1 MQINGNN
8 LIFRTKKNTYTK
20 LILMKISKKYFPKN
34 LSLLCFFK
42 GPISFLSSFIFF
54 IAFSLPLS
62 GQNNHHGSIFDR
74 WDKNGDN
81 KLQPSELPPKA
92 RPNFNKA
99 DSNSDG
105 FISREEDHAF
115 RKKLKNK
122 SKPTAISQSDEVDLK
137 QNIFYANND
146 NLRQTLDLLI
156 PKKRKK
162 EKLPIIVYIHGGAWK
177 SGNKNQGIIHLSP
190 FVESGHYVG
199 ATIGYRLSSESK
211 WPSQIHDCKAA
222 IRWLRGNAE
231 EYGIDIEKI
240 GAFGHSAG
248 GHLVSML
255 GTSSGVKTLE
265 GSLGQY
271 TKESSQIHCV
281 INLFGPSALLEM
293 SKFPSRIDHDAAD
306 SPESQLI
313 GGALQKNKEKAK
325 LASPIHYVSKDDV
338 PFLHIHG
345 TKDQLVPFNQSVIFN
360 QKLLKTG
367 CNSTLITVQDGGHGG
382 FKNDKI
388 RTLSQKFFNKHL
400 RGYQTKIQPLTI
412 KE

>member
-1 MQINGNN
+1 
-8 LIFRTKKNTYTK
+8 
-20 LILMKISKKYFPKN
+20 MKISKKYFPKN

-92 RPNFNKA
+92 KPNFNKA

-190 FVESGHYVG
+190 FVESGH
-199 ATIGYRLSSESK
+199 
-211 WPSQIHDCKAA
+211 
-222 IRWLRGNAE
+222 
-231 EYGIDIEKI
+231 
-240 GAFGHSAG
+240 
-248 GHLVSML
+248 
-255 GTSSGVKTLE
+255 
-265 GSLGQY
+265 
-271 TKESSQIHCV
+271 
-281 INLFGPSALLEM
+281 
-293 SKFPSRIDHDAAD
+293 
-306 SPESQLI
+306 
-313 GGALQKNKEKAK
+313 
-325 LASPIHYVSKDDV
+325 
-338 PFLHIHG
+338 
-345 TKDQLVPFNQSVIFN
+345 
-360 QKLLKTG
+360 
-367 CNSTLITVQDGGHGG
+367 
-382 FKNDKI
+382 
-388 RTLSQKFFNKHL
+388 
-400 RGYQTKIQPLTI
+400 
-412 KE
+412 